1 MSAAH
6 QHQRGEQIRHRRVLL
21 VMCLALATV
30 VSAVASL
37 NVALPDLAR
46 DTGASQTELQW
57 IVNAYALVFAAL
69 LLPAGSLGERF
80 GRRRVL
86 LIGLAIFGT
95 GSLAA
100 MAVDDPTALIAL
112 RAVLG
117 VGAALVMPATLSLI
131 TTEFPPDQRE
141 RAVGVWA
148 GVAGASAI
156 LGLLAAGTLLEFAS
170 WTSVFA
176 LNAVLAA
183 LAIVGARAVPE
194 SADPGEARLDP
205 VGAWLSATGLGAIV
219 YAIIEGPER
228 GWGDTLT
235 LGALGLGAAALAGFG
250 AWELRRRQPML
261 DPRLF
266 RGRRFAAGTLSIT
279 LQFLAFFGFVFLILQ
294 YLQLVK
300 GMSPLTAALGM
311 VPMALTLMTLAR
323 RAPKIVERLGVRRAA
338 PLGLALMALGFAT
351 LALLDTT
358 STYWLLLAGLVPL
371 GAGMGLATTPATHAI
386 VSGLPQSKQGV
397 GSAVND
403 AAREVGGA
411 LGIAILGSIL
421 NDAYR
426 TGMVSAV
433 RSLPPE
439 LAEPAQ
445 HSLGF
450 ALQLAERGG
459 NSGPDLAA
467 IAQQAFVDGLS
478 TALGVAA
485 LTLTA
490 TAVLVAMLLRDT
502 GRQTTAPPAR
512 GNPGSGVPASLPA
525 RPSRGA
531 SRPRQALRSGR

>member
-1 MSAAH
+1 MAAV
-6 QHQRGEQIRHRRVLL
+6 QQDDRREHVRRRQVLV

-69 LLPAGSLGERF
+69 LLPAGSLGDRF

-86 LIGLAIFGT
+86 LIGLAIFAT

-112 RAVLG
+112 RGLLG

-131 TTEFPPDQRE
+131 TTEFPADQRE
-141 RAVGVWA
+141 QAVGVWA

-183 LAIVGARAVPE
+183 LAMAGARVVPE
-194 SADPGEARLDP
+194 SADPREARLDP
-205 VGAWLSATGLGAIV
+205 IGAVLSATGLGAIV

-228 GWGDTLT
+228 GWGDAVT
-235 LGALGLGAAALAGFG
+235 LGAFALGAASLTAFV

-266 RGRRFAAGTLSIT
+266 AGRRFAAGTLSIT

-294 YLQLVK
+294 YLQLVQ
-300 GMSPLTAALGM
+300 GMSPLTAALAM
-311 VPMALTLMTLAR
+311 VPMALTLMALAR
-323 RAPKIVERLGVRRAA
+323 NAPRIVKRLGVQRAA
-338 PLGLALMALGFAT
+338 PLGLALMAVGFAT

-386 VSGLPQSKQGV
+386 VSSLPQAKQGV

-426 TGMVSAV
+426 NGMASAV
-433 RSLPPE
+433 RSLPSE
-439 LAEPAQ
+439 LAEPVQ

-450 ALQLAERGG
+450 TLQLAERRGDSL
-459 NSGPDLAA
+459 SGLAA
-467 IAQQAFVDGLS
+467 TAQQSFVDGLS
-478 TALGVAA
+478 TALVIAA
-485 LTLTA
+485 LTLTG
-490 TAVLVAMLLRDT
+490 TAALVAMLLRDT
-502 GRQTTAPPAR
+502 KRQTAD
-512 GNPGSGVPASLPA
+512 
-525 RPSRGA
+525 SR
-531 SRPRQALRSGR
+531 SRTSDWAL